1 MRKALANGLGSWCCP
16 CAETGLRHTKP
27 MRKLDATE
35 NAADRAAKLLNS
47 CVGQNVGVVGRI
59 SGLVLPGS
67 PGNFQSCPSV
77 RTAPNESTS
86 NNCHDSDRAT
96 GALPET
102 KIVSQIDSAGEC
114 ARNGTKML
122 IVGRQTIPWARSLT
136 ENIVVNLIAS
146 AIAGALAAFTGKANH
161 LPTSSVVFLGTGV
174 FSITLVVLLLM
185 AVRVDRRAK
194 AEAALP
200 LLRDVG
206 LHMLLNRPLNHGVLE
221 QLGRNITW
229 WRERTIG
236 ELTRAGASEY
246 HISRLR
252 DSDVLDVNTA
262 GDTPQHAHAR
272 SVAATCLRR
281 LEEAIAALG
290 IK

>member
-1 MRKALANGLGSWCCP
+1 
-16 CAETGLRHTKP
+16 

-35 NAADRAAKLLNS
+35 NEADRVAKLLNS
-47 CVGQNVGVVGRI
+47 CVGRNVGVVGRI
-59 SGLVLPGS
+59 PGLVLPES
-67 PGNFQSCPSV
+67 PGNFQTPIRSV
-77 RTAPNESTS
+77 GRPF
-86 NNCHDSDRAT
+86 
-96 GALPET
+96 PEK

-114 ARNGTKML
+114 ARNGTEMS
-122 IVGRQTIPWARSLT
+122 IVGRQLMPWARSLT
-136 ENIVVNLIAS
+136 ENVVANLIAS
-146 AIAGALAAFTGKANH
+146 AITGSLAAFTGQMNH
-161 LPTSSVVFLGTGV
+161 LPIASVVFLGTGV
-174 FSITLVVLLLM
+174 FSITLLVLLLM

-200 LLRDVG
+200 LLREVG
-206 LHMLLNRPLNHGVLE
+206 LHMLLNRPLDHGVLE

-229 WRERTIG
+229 WRDRTTG

-246 HISRLR
+246 HISRFR
-252 DSDVLDVNTA
+252 DPDVLDINAVDMP

-272 SVAATCLRR
+272 NVVATCLRR

>member
-1 MRKALANGLGSWCCP
+1 
-16 CAETGLRHTKP
+16 
-27 MRKLDATE
+27 
-35 NAADRAAKLLNS
+35 
-47 CVGQNVGVVGRI
+47 
-59 SGLVLPGS
+59 
-67 PGNFQSCPSV
+67 
-77 RTAPNESTS
+77 
-86 NNCHDSDRAT
+86 
-96 GALPET
+96 
-102 KIVSQIDSAGEC
+102 
-114 ARNGTKML
+114 ML
-122 IVGRQTIPWARSLT
+122 IVGRQLMPWARSLT
-136 ENIVVNLIAS
+136 ENVVANLIAS
-146 AIAGALAAFTGKANH
+146 AITGALAAFTGKVNQ
-161 LPTSSVVFLGTGV
+161 LPTSSVVILGTGV
-174 FSITLVVLLLM
+174 FSITLLVLLLM
-185 AVRVDRRAK
+185 AVRVDGRAK

-229 WRERTIG
+229 WRDRTIE

-246 HISRLR
+246 HISRFR